1 MAGFPVAKG
10 LDGFRVIISSA
21 LSAAFDYLASWEWV
35 QVHGTICLSGPAR
48 TVGLGHGAVAAGH
61 RVRYFAGADLV
72 ETLYRGLADNSVGEL
87 IDQLL
92 RADLVPFS
100 ARFGVKGQQ

>member
-35 QVHGTICLSGPAR
+35 QVHGTICLIGPAR

-61 RVRYFAGADLV
+61 RVRYFAGADLA